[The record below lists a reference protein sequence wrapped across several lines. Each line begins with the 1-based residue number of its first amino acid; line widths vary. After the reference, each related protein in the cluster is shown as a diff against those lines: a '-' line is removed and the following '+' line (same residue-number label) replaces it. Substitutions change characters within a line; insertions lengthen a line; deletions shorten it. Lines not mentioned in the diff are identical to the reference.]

1 MARKPNAASPFEE
14 RLAYIEKERKIRLAK
29 LIVLIVL
36 ASLFGAGGF
45 AGMVVCLIV
54 EFTPSWARFTLLAV
68 SIASFLLLTM
78 ITVLKAASIPSKHRE
93 DFFELFEAEA
103 SKGLYDELECAYRM
117 AGKDIIDAKA
127 EGRRTSGKAPDTEAG
142 PYLRGKKGNV
152 SFYSF
157 PFLANG
163 LSFKERGA
171 LSIEEE
177 TLDGRPIK
185 SRRQPGKDLVGRYF
199 LFKAQEEFP
208 LSVHIRDR
216 RWLRAVRRPFGHWV
230 EFSGESTRF
239 NECFR
244 ASYSG
249 GSNEDAYSFL
259 TPSFMSRLLLL
270 EDEYGGYFSLL
281 VEGRSVHCL
290 LDHYD
295 SGLNLSLARRIDRR
309 TVDYL
314 RAELSLPSR
323 IIEALGLKDG
333 R

>member
-78 ITVLKAASIPSKHRE
+78 ITVLKAAS
-93 DFFELFEAEA
+93 
-103 SKGLYDELECAYRM
+103 
-117 AGKDIIDAKA
+117 IIDAKA

-208 LSVHIRDR
+208 LAVHIRDR

-230 EFSGESTRF
+230 EFRGESTRF